1 MFFAFKYHINLLII
15 IIFIILSGCK
25 LQEPLKS
32 HGIMFLENRSK
43 KLIVNVS
50 NNNDVIKTIGKPHIK
65 EEELDST
72 SITWIYFE
80 RTLTKGQYHKLGQHV
95 LKDNNV
101 LVLNFDKYGVLTDK
115 NFITKNA
122 INKIKFS
129 KKNTENQ
136 LSQKSFVEKFLQSIK
151 QKMYSNKKQF

>member
-1 MFFAFKYHINLLII
+1 MFFAIKYHINLLFVL
-15 IIFIILSGCK
+15 IFIILIGCK

-32 HGIMFLENRSK
+32 HGIIYLENRSK
-43 KLIVNVS
+43 QLTVNVS

-72 SITWIYFE
+72 SVTWIYFE

-95 LKDNNV
+95 LKENNV
-101 LVLNFDKYGVLTDK
+101 LVLSFNKYGVLTNK
-115 NFITKNA
+115 NFITKEA

-129 KKNTENQ
+129 KKNTENR
-136 LSQKSFVEKFLQSIK
+136 LSQKSFVQKFLQSIK
-151 QKMYSNKKQF
+151 QKMYGNK

>member
-72 SITWIYFE
+72 NITWIYFE

-151 QKMYSNKKQF
+151 QKMYSNKK

>member
-1 MFFAFKYHINLLII
+1 MFFAIKYHINLLFVL
-15 IIFIILSGCK
+15 IFIILIGCK

-32 HGIMFLENRSK
+32 HGIIYLENRSK
-43 KLIVNVS
+43 QLTVNVS

-72 SITWIYFE
+72 SVTWIYFE

-95 LKDNNV
+95 LKENNV
-101 LVLNFDKYGVLTDK
+101 LVLSFNKYGVLTNK
-115 NFITKNA
+115 NFITKEA

-129 KKNTENQ
+129 KKNTENR
-136 LSQKSFVEKFLQSIK
+136 LSQKSFVQKFLQSIK
-151 QKMYSNKKQF
+151 QKMYGNKR